1 MHVLR
6 GHLGD
11 VLSCAVSPDLGIIT
25 SCSKESSV
33 LLHSIRRGRL
43 MRKLDV
49 RDPSVVRLS
58 CQGVVLVWSE
68 SDKRLST
75 FTVNGVSIASTV
87 LSPCA
92 GLISCIEM
100 SCDGDF
106 ALIGTCVTDEN
117 LTNGSSTGME
127 DRRLQIKNSE
137 GYQKGRLH
145 ESCVS
150 VPVPSICFIDL
161 HELKVYNIGATE

>member
-161 HELKVYNIGATE
+161 HELKVYNFGATE